1 MKNLSKICLGII
13 MLFTFS
19 FSEEKVMYQKDFEND
34 TIFIDVN
41 SYKILEFN
49 KPIKDIQITN
59 SENLVAEILE
69 NKNAPLT
76 RLKIYAKNAGNESS
90 IITFQDSSF
99 ISVGFNIVPHLK
111 NLINMAE
118 ELYPN
123 IKIEQINDTIFLKGS
138 VKNEKD
144 KEKILDMFT
153 KFEIDPEKKIV
164 NMLSTSNPKMIRI
177 KLYAVEIDNDKG
189 IDVKNNWTLSR
200 NNYYQATDPDNADLK
215 YNVPISDSVYDSVN
229 GQRNFNLDDALKD
242 IISNAVSLSGGLT
255 GAANHLGK
263 YFNTSLVLQYL
274 STEGVANVL
283 DESTLITLENKE
295 AVFKAGGEIY
305 VRLEAQDA
313 VELRQIDYGLEL
325 KLTANEVMNNE
336 FIHLNIT
343 TKSRELDWANQ
354 VDNIPA
360 ITNKS
365 INTTVIVKD
374 KATVVLGGLV
384 NSQNAKDIDKIPV
397 LGNIPILGFLF
408 KSTSFKEGKSE
419 LVFFIT
425 PEIVKAA
432 NNNQKQ
438 EFDKNKKIMFD
449 RYEKDIDN
457 KYIDMLN
464 INFENGKKESDK
476 VDYKKEG
483 NTIKETDTKENIKT
497 NLIKEKKDSTN
508 KKELTPEELHQKKVN
523 QILGYE

>member
-1 MKNLSKICLGII
+1 MKNMLKIYLSII
-13 MLFTFS
+13 FLFTIS
-19 FSEEKVMYQKDFEND
+19 FCEDKVLYQKDFEND
-34 TIFIDVN
+34 TIYIDVN
-41 SYKILEFN
+41 SYKILEFK
-49 KPIKDIQITN
+49 KPIKSIQITN
-59 SENLVAEILE
+59 SENIVAEVLE

-76 RLKIYAKNAGNESS
+76 RLKVYAKNAGNESS
-90 IITFQDSSF
+90 IVTFQDSSF
-99 ISVGFNIVPHLK
+99 ITVGFNIVPHLK
-111 NLINMAE
+111 NLISMAE

-138 VKNEKD
+138 VQNEKD

-189 IDVKNNWTLSR
+189 MDVKNNWTLSR
-200 NNYYQATDPDNADLK
+200 NNYFQVTDPDTDLL
-215 YNVPISDSVYDSVN
+215 YNVPVSNTVSGGVN
-229 GQRNFNLDDALKD
+229 SQRNFNLDDALKD
-242 IISNAVSLSGGLT
+242 IITNAVSLSGGLT
-255 GAANHLGK
+255 GAANYLGK

-313 VELRQIDYGLEL
+313 VELRQINYGLEL

-397 LGNIPILGFLF
+397 LGNIPVLGFLF
-408 KSTSFKEGKSE
+408 KSTSFIEGKSE

-432 NNNQKQ
+432 NNDQKEQ
-438 EFDKNKKIMFD
+438 FDKNKKNMFD
-449 RYEKDIDN
+449 RYQKDIDN

-464 INFENGKKESDK
+464 INFDKNNENENKMINEESN
-476 VDYKKEG
+476 
-483 NTIKETDTKENIKT
+483 NTSIKEDGIKDK
-497 NLIKEKKDSTN
+497 LIISNKKTKEKKQ
-508 KKELTPEELHQKKVN
+508 LTPKEKHQKRVN
-523 QILGYE
+523 EILGYE